1 MSETII
7 GVSFNAGEKEYGFT
21 FQYNI
26 TSQQW
31 IGISKTDYDILVSH
45 IDEQIKLYK
54 KEKRII
60 EPTEPGSM
68 EFAPHFYE

>member
-7 GVSFNAGEKEYGFT
+7 GVSFNAGEKKYRFT

-31 IGISKTDYDILVSH
+31 IGISSTDYDILVSY
-45 IDEQIKLYK
+45 IGEQIKLYK
-54 KEKRII
+54 KANHII
-60 EPTEPGSM
+60 EPTEPGSI